1 MAVQMARREAGA
13 MPLRIVTGEATP
25 TRQVLG

>member
-1 MAVQMARREAGA
+1 MVGQMAGREAGA

-25 TRQVLG
+25 PDAPP